1 MSEFI
6 MNTYSRFPG
15 IFVRGNGVYLY
26 DDQGKEYMDFIQGV
40 AVNCL
45 GHASPVISNTLAEQS
60 KKLIH
65 LSNFFWSDT
74 QLKLAERMTSL
85 SDHQGLFFCNSGTE
99 AIETALKIGRK
110 HGKMIN
116 ENKYEIIYT
125 KNSFHGRTM
134 GALAVTGQEK
144 YQKDF
149 APLIGGVVESIYN
162 DIESLES
169 KFNENT
175 SCFIV
180 EPIQGEGGVV
190 AAEKAYLQ
198 KARELCDKYDALL
211 IFDEVQ
217 TGIGR
222 LGTFF
227 AYQKFGVIPDL
238 ICMAKG
244 LGGGFPVGAVLGNEK
259 ASKVLVPGDQGNT
272 FGGNPLACAV
282 ANAVIGELVDNGV
295 LQNVNEMSSYL
306 YSKLE
311 DLKAKYPSIVELRG
325 KGLLVGIA
333 FEFEAKEFTK
343 TCFEKGLLLAT
354 AGPNVARILP
364 PLNIKKEEI
373 DKLVLILDD
382 VLSNFKL
389 I

>member
-1 MSEFI
+1 
-6 MNTYSRFPG
+6 MNTYSRFEG
-15 IFVRGNGVYLY
+15 VFVEGNGVYLY
-26 DDQGKEYMDFIQGV
+26 DDRGKEYIDFIQGV

-45 GHASPVISNTLAEQS
+45 GHANPVLANTLAEQS
-60 KKLIH
+60 KKIMH
-65 LSNFFWSDT
+65 VSNYFWSDT
-74 QLKLAERMTSL
+74 QLKLAERMSKL
-85 SDHQGLFFCNSGTE
+85 SNHKSLFFCNSGTE

-110 HGKMIN
+110 HGKIVD
-116 ENKYEIIYT
+116 ENKHEIIYT

-134 GALAVTGQEK
+134 GALSVTGQEK

-162 DIESLES
+162 DVESLES

-222 LGTFF
+222 MGTFY
-227 AYQKFGVIPDL
+227 AYESFGVVPDL

-244 LGGGFPVGAVLGNEK
+244 LGGGFPIGAVLGNDK
-259 ASKVLVPGDQGNT
+259 ASKVFVPGDQGNT

-282 ANAVIGELVDNGV
+282 ANSVIGELVDNGV
-295 LQNVNEMSSYL
+295 LSNVNDMSKYL

-311 DLKAKYPSIVELRG
+311 DLKAKYKSIAELRG
-325 KGLLVGIA
+325 RGLLVGIA

-343 TCFEKGLLLAT
+343 ACYEKGLLLAT
-354 AGPNVARILP
+354 AGPNVVRLLP
-364 PLNIKKEEI
+364 PLNVKKEEI
-373 DKLVLILDD
+373 DKVISILDE
-382 VLSNFKL
+382 VLGQ
-389 I
+389 